1 MGIFAQQTPPSRPRS
16 GSSFTQID
24 DYLSV
29 IKRLGI
35 PTADSDV
42 LDGLTSGPNA
52 AKIVY
57 NTTLNKLRVY
67 NPVTVQWRDAIEADL
82 TNYYTKAEVDA
93 LIQGLNL
100 SGFVELDK
108 PSTGNELI
116 FGSANGNQNLN
127 ISGNSINLKAAIPE
141 IDYTSRFQY
150 EGSMGQLQ
158 INVDQ
163 SGNYQEST
171 LNANQISGVL
181 FSPTSYAQYMYGIG
195 GFGFHRSTNDYT
207 RGFGIRLPESG
218 NTALHLTTPLTG
230 TTTPVEKVL
239 PISVNGQFADASG
252 NITVPTSSGNFV
264 KADNLTNITS
274 GFRLTSPQGYSFRFI
289 EPGSNVLETAGIKY
303 MNGVGDGIH
312 ISKNIIRG
320 TDGTNDYIHIDNYGI
335 SLYPAGRRS
344 AKIMVP
350 FENSAYVYLPE
361 KGDSYPKV
369 LTTSVNGVDA
379 DKLGNIT
386 LPVTTSDL
394 QSTVNIGNTSD
405 REIVITGRGGV
416 NPAINGLHL
425 LVDGVGRM
433 DRPTI
438 FGVVN
443 NQRSSW
449 IGLGEVLTF
458 NVLKELG
465 AVKSLTLDPMKG
477 LVYGSDM
484 SSVYTDRSLVDKA
497 YVDNRVQLVTL
508 RGAISGGVAVLD
520 GGPVQTGHRYL
531 VQGACLYSLSG
542 YRRK

>member
-1 MGIFAQQTPPSRPRS
+1 MSVFAQQTPPSRPRS

-67 NPVTVQWRDAIEADL
+67 NPVTAQWRDAIEADL
-82 TNYYTKAEVDA
+82 SNYYTKVQADSLTSNYVKVNGETTGSSIFLRDFFQGEPQNVIVTPEKINLQSRTWATNNQYFMDNESVGYRRIWNLNGQYQLKMTAIGVNPYGIDGLIMVDSTR
-93 LIQGLNL
+93 LNIQ
-100 SGFVELDK
+100 
-108 PSTGNELI
+108 PST
-116 FGSANGNQNLN
+116 
-127 ISGNSINLKAAIPE
+127 
-141 IDYTSRFQY
+141 TRR
-150 EGSMGQLQ
+150 M
-158 INVDQ
+158 
-163 SGNYQEST
+163 T
-171 LNANQISGVL
+171 LTLPKTG
-181 FSPTSYAQYMYGIG
+181 
-195 GFGFHRSTNDYT
+195 STNIN
-207 RGFGIRLPESG
+207 F
-218 NTALHLTTPLTG
+218 
-230 TTTPVEKVL
+230 KVPISNGVFSI
-239 PISVNGQFADASG
+239 PISVNGVAADQF
-252 NITVPTSSGNFV
+252 
-264 KADNLTNITS
+264 
-274 GFRLTSPQGYSFRFI
+274 
-289 EPGSNVLETAGIKY
+289 
-303 MNGVGDGIH
+303 
-312 ISKNIIRG
+312 
-320 TDGTNDYIHIDNYGI
+320 
-335 SLYPAGRRS
+335 
-344 AKIMVP
+344 
-350 FENSAYVYLPE
+350 
-361 KGDSYPKV
+361 
-369 LTTSVNGVDA
+369 
-379 DKLGNIT
+379 GNIT
-386 LPVTTSDL
+386 LPSIASDL
-394 QSTVNIGNTSD
+394 QSTVNVGNTSD

-465 AVKSLTLDPMKG
+465 DVKSLTLDPMKG

-484 SSVYTDRSLVDKA
+484 STVYTDRSLVDKA

-508 RGAISGGVAVLD
+508 RGTISGGVAVLD
-520 GGPVQTGHRYL
+520 GGPVQPGYRYL

-542 YRRK
+542 VSPEMNYTPEFISLNKLSIQSGVSGNIVAQYETISADNGKEVEVLILKIKQ